1 MNNIYELCFI
11 KIEFYENGEPKNIFI
26 PKEFNMDNMVYIKKI
41 INFIIPKLSKNLYS
55 ENITQK
61 IDLIEKLSKEN
72 NTTNFDEE
80 EEEMDSTHS
89 FLDSD
94 DLNYDSDIS
103 SDIGYSDEGKENIL
117 RRNSENNTIYD
128 YSENEQEIIKGN
140 SSNNTY
146 TPKYTLKGID
156 ENRSFTNITD
166 FVIEPL
172 ESPQA
177 ELEGSTLRKLKNSFI
192 DKKGMLVLI
201 NEFENISIIQPNKE
215 SLSDL
220 TEEED
225 KLKSEIYN
233 GNNEFEREDKEDFM
247 GKNVSF
253 NISSIRAE
261 NANNISLYNSIDDEE
276 FARNIFRFFD
286 NFSYILY
293 NETGNEELK

>member
-1 MNNIYELCFI
+1 M
-11 KIEFYENGEPKNIFI
+11 YEN
-26 PKEFNMDNMVYIKKI
+26 
-41 INFIIPKLSKNLYS
+41 
-55 ENITQK
+55 ENHTQ
-61 IDLIEKLSKEN
+61 LIELEGGN
-72 NTTNFDEE
+72 LE
-80 EEEMDSTHS
+80 DSQ
-89 FLDSD
+89 
-94 DLNYDSDIS
+94 
-103 SDIGYSDEGKENIL
+103 GK
-117 RRNSENNTIYD
+117 
-128 YSENEQEIIKGN
+128 
-140 SSNNTY
+140 
-146 TPKYTLKGID
+146 
-156 ENRSFTNITD
+156 
-166 FVIEPL
+166 
-172 ESPQA
+172 
-177 ELEGSTLRKLKNSFI
+177 LEGSTLRKLKNSFI

-293 NETGNEELK
+293 NETGNDELKVRVLNDFKNDFIKNNKNISQDEI